1 MTGAIL
7 TPEARPWLR
16 ETNNA
21 RRLLDRI
28 LERAGIPRQTADG
41 VIDLHSLRHSAA
53 SRMARHGVPMIIAS
67 RVLGHASTEMT
78 SRVYTHLAT
87 EDLRAAIVRPPPA
100 PDQAQVG

>member
-1 MTGAIL
+1 D
-7 TPEARPWLR
+7 WKR
-16 ETNNA
+16 ETNNP

-28 LERAGIPRQTADG
+28 LERAGIPRRTADG

-53 SRMARHGVPMIIAS
+53 SRMARHGVPMIVAA

-87 EDLRAAIVRPPPA
+87 EDLRVAVLPTSSAPVRTQSA
-100 PDQAQVG
+100 